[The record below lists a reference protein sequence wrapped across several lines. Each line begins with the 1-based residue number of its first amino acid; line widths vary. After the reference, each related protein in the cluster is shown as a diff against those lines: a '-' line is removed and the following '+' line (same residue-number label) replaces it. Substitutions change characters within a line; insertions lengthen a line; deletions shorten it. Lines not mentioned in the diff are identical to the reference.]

1 MKLKELLALRI
12 TSGEFTFGDRFP
24 GLHQLCE
31 EYGISYV
38 TVNKTMKMLV
48 KEGYLQ
54 ARNGVGYFVCYVPSN
69 TIATR
74 KIVNFITGLDKTH
87 PMWPFIHEGKDL
99 FVRAGWEVN
108 IHCFANNEISNCVPL
123 LNSPDA
129 YNVLFFSFL
138 QWENFIATFDHVVQR
153 TVVLGVLADNEEI
166 SCIISDEYATV
177 RKCLDYFKARGRKRT
192 GLICGSLSYRLEK
205 LRIAAWRMMMEAE
218 GFPHHELNDLYTILG
233 NIDVSQKSEAKR
245 SCMNWLQKNKGKID
259 SLIIPHLHADIIDA
273 CLEVGLRIPEDIDI
287 LGIAWPT
294 RIEHKVHM
302 PLIENNLVEH
312 FKTALAI
319 IEERFKT
326 GKKDPCSWYFCPPG
340 KYIE

>member
-1 MKLKELLALRI
+1 MKLKNLLASRI
-12 TSGEFTFGDRFP
+12 TSGEFKFGERFP

-69 TIATR
+69 TVATR
-74 KIVNFITGLDKTH
+74 KVVNFITGIEASH
-87 PMWPFIHEGKDL
+87 PTWPFIHKGKEL

-108 IHCFANNEISNCVPL
+108 IHGFSNNDFSNCVHL

-129 YNVLFFSFL
+129 YNILFFSIL
-138 QWENFIATFDHVVQR
+138 QWENFIATFDHIVQR

-166 SCIISDEYATV
+166 SCIISDEYATI
-177 RKCLDYFKARGRKRT
+177 RKCLDYFKAKGRKRT
-192 GLICGSLSYRLEK
+192 GLICSSLTHRSEK

-218 GFPHHELNDLYTILG
+218 GCSHDELDDLYALLG
-233 NIDVSQKSEAKR
+233 NIDVSQKEEAKR
-245 SCMNWLQKNKGKID
+245 LCINWLQENKGKID
-259 SLIIPHLHADIIDA
+259 SLIIPYLHTDIIDA

-294 RIEHKVHM
+294 RIENKVHI
-302 PLIENNLVEH
+302 PLIENNLIEH
-312 FKTALAI
+312 FNIALSI
-319 IEERFKT
+319 IEKRFKT
-326 GKKDPCSWYFCPPG
+326 GKKDTCTWYFCPPG

>member
-12 TSGEFTFGDRFP
+12 TNGEFKFGDRFP
-24 GLHQLCE
+24 GLHKICE

-38 TVNKTMKMLV
+38 TVNKTMKILV

-54 ARNGVGYFVCYVPSN
+54 ARNGVGYFVCYVTSD

-74 KIVNFITGLDKTH
+74 KIVNFITGLEESH
-87 PMWPFIHEGKDL
+87 PMWPFIYKGKEL
-99 FVRAGWEVN
+99 FENAGWEVN
-108 IHCFANNEISNCVPL
+108 IHCFSNNDLSKCVPL
-123 LNSPDA
+123 MNSPDA
-129 YNVLFFSFL
+129 YNVLFFSIL
-138 QWENFIATFDHVVQR
+138 QWENFIATFDHIVQR
-153 TVVLGVLADNEEI
+153 TVVLGMLADNEEI

-177 RKCLDYFKARGRKRT
+177 RQCIDYFKKRGRKRT
-192 GLICGSLSYRLEK
+192 GLIYHSPASRLEK

-218 GFPHHELNDLYTILG
+218 GCTHNEINDLYTALG
-233 NIDVSQKSEAKR
+233 NIDVSEKKAKKA
-245 SCMNWLQKNKGKID
+245 CVNWLQKNKDKID
-259 SLIIPHLHADIIDA
+259 SLIIPHLHAAVIDA

-287 LGIAWPT
+287 LGIALPT
-294 RIEHKVHM
+294 QIKHKVNM

-312 FKTALAI
+312 FNIALSI

-326 GKKDPCSWYFCPPG
+326 GQKDHSSWYFCPPG